1 MGKFFENINTRW
13 FEISDKIRFILVGC
27 FNAGVSYLVFSII
40 CLVFG
45 IKYYQISLAL
55 SWILSSFVSF
65 TTQRFFVFNVR
76 DNIIKQYCKCCITW
90 TISYVINAIILEIF
104 VKKLV
109 LNVYIAQ
116 ILATLFCAIFTYIL
130 FKTFAFRR
138 KT

>member
-1 MGKFFENINTRW
+1 MIRISASTNPCPEDKLVDYVKLLQDLKVDYMHCDVMSDNFVGRNCLPIELIRDIKEN
-13 FEISDKIRFILVGC
+13 
-27 FNAGVSYLVFSII
+27 
-40 CLVFG
+40 
-45 IKYYQISLAL
+45 SLIPL
-55 SWILSSFVSF
+55 DVHLMV
-65 TTQRFFVFNVR
+65 NEPL
-76 DNIIKQYCKCCITW
+76 NIIKQYCKCCITW